1 MQRHGF
7 DHQRPARPR
16 PPASVDSSD
25 RIRSGHAEGAES
37 QFLPMG
43 ARAVSGTKGLRLADR
58 IRRIQRE
65 RLPVGRREELHRLAG
80 SAPPQGVLPGGV
92 SHAAEKARAGIRC
105 ERSLG
110 VGILTPLSGAT
121 QPGIPFPTA
130 YAVGYCL
137 SPFGL
142 TRLTPWA
149 IVFRDRK
156 S

>member
-16 PPASVDSSD
+16 PPAPVDSSD

-105 ERSLG
+105 EGCVG
-110 VGILTPLSGAT
+110 VIALTPLSGAV
-121 QPGIPFPTA
+121 PKVHSVPHGLRRGLLSVALRAYTA
-130 YAVGYCL
+130 WAVGYYL
-137 SPFGL
+137 SPF
-142 TRLTPWA
+142 
-149 IVFRDRK
+149 
-156 S
+156 